1 MSQPRPNLFLI
12 GSMKS
17 GTTYLSQLLADHP
30 AIFIS
35 SPKEPCH
42 FVDGEPLRKVWP
54 EMWKRGYWQSEE
66 RYLALFAEAG
76 AASVVAEASMVYSYA
91 PIFAGVPARI
101 LALSPEA
108 RFIYIMRDP
117 VERAISHYW
126 HRVRWWGERRPILAA
141 IRADSQ
147 YTDVSH
153 YSRQLEEYLRH
164 VELARIY
171 VLTYEELLANPV
183 EELSRLYAWL
193 KVNPAFRAPRIGMPV
208 NERPEVVDQARGFGL
223 LDQLRRSTLY
233 ARIGPYA
240 PRTVRKLGTRLAVRR
255 LRPAEVPIA
264 EVERYLRPRQQRQTY
279 ELSVLLNRDF
289 AQWTTLHQGSPPRQT
304 RGLIPKETAS
314 AGRGSAG

>member
-1 MSQPRPNLFLI
+1 MSQPRPNVFLV
-12 GSMKS
+12 GAMKS
-17 GTTYLSQLLADHP
+17 GTTHLSELLGDHP
-30 AIFIS
+30 AIFMS

-42 FVDGEPLRKVWP
+42 FVEGKALRRVWP
-54 EMWKRGYWQSEE
+54 YRWREGYWRSEQQ
-66 RYLALFAEAG
+66 YLRLFANAG
-76 AASVVAEASMVYSYA
+76 DAPVIAEASTVYAYA
-91 PIFAGVPARI
+91 PICSGAPRRI
-101 LALSPEA
+101 LNFNPEA
-108 RFIYIMRDP
+108 RFIYVMRDP
-117 VERAISHYW
+117 IERSVSHYW

-141 IRADSQ
+141 MRADPQ

-153 YSRQLEEYLRH
+153 YSRQLQEYLRH
-164 VELARIY
+164 VELTRIY

-193 KVNPAFRAPRIGMPV
+193 RVDPAFRAPRIGMPV

-255 LRPAEVPIA
+255 LRPAKVPIV

-304 RGLIPKETAS
+304 RALIPKETAS

>member
-30 AIFIS
+30 AIFVS

-42 FVDGEPLRKVWP
+42 FVDGKPLRKVWP
-54 EMWKRGYWQSEE
+54 EVWKRGYWQSVD

-101 LALSPEA
+101 LAFSPEA

-126 HRVRWWGERRPILAA
+126 HRVRWWGERRPMLAA
-141 IRADSQ
+141 IRSDPQ

-153 YSRQLEEYLRH
+153 YARQLKEYLRY
-164 VELARIY
+164 VGRERIY
-171 VLTYEELLANPV
+171 VLTYESLVADTADQ
-183 EELSRLYAWL
+183 LSRLYAWL
-193 KVNPAFRAPRIGMPV
+193 KVDASFQSPSIGVPA
-208 NERPEVVDQARGFGL
+208 NERPDVVDQVRGIGL
-223 LDQLRRSTLY
+223 LDRFRRTSAY
-233 ARIGPYA
+233 ARIMPHVPMA
-240 PRTVRKLGTRLAVRR
+240 ARRLGTRFAARSVR
-255 LRPAEVPIA
+255 PDEVPGA
-264 EVERYLRPRQQRQTY
+264 QVQAWLRARQHPQTE
-279 ELSVLLNRDF
+279 ELSALLNRSF
-289 AQWTTLHQGSPPRQT
+289 PEWRTLHAGP
-304 RGLIPKETAS
+304 GCHAS
-314 AGRGSAG
+314 VLSVQY